1 MTVEEIKELIAKE
14 KEAGNLK
21 TIAYENE
28 KKQAIKEGIEFFKVL
43 DYIKEQGFDIPE
55 SYVIGSDFVKSIEL
69 KVLLDSDRNIIGL
82 GFTYDDMAKYDLL
95 SNTDTSYIAYLDR
108 EGNIHIKPNRS
119 CYNPHI
125 NFESMFLSGFSHLKK
140 RVEEQL
146 RSNIKAKYNRIQG

>member
-125 NFESMFLSGFSHLKK
+125 NFEAMFLGGFSHLKK

-146 RSNIKAKYNRIQG
+146 RYNIKTKYNRIQS